1 MINTPKD
8 ISDIEVGLYKSG
20 YGICEKL
27 VKEQHMPIAEAVEK
41 TVAQFSGLKMGGA
54 CLISDME
61 CFKKFLYR
69 EVTAY
74 TEPSIGVRDPNLEDK
89 TWWDELKQDPKF
101 KPEYWSRY
109 YDYLLKKPSWSITAV
124 EDINFS
130 TDEIMNALANPRKG
144 AAIERMGMVFGYVQS
159 GKTAH
164 YIGMIN
170 KSYDA
175 GYRIVIVL
183 SGIHN
188 SLRSQT
194 QSRIDEEVLGYE
206 TSLEY
211 IGDMTRERNV
221 IGVGAGPHNQVD
233 TVVQSIT
240 TRDEKGDVNKKTEG
254 VSMMPPFMIVTKKNA
269 SVLRRILRFFRKNH
283 CAEII
288 GGKKKI
294 PAKYP
299 ALIID
304 DEADQASIN
313 TKESYDD
320 QENVLDDYNPTTIN
334 GLIRELLGI
343 FECCSYIGY
352 TATPFA
358 NIFIPPHIDDEKYG
372 TDLFPRDFIYRSP
385 RADQYVG
392 AREFFGLGNEEDIP
406 TMPLYREIVDGASY
420 LGKGTKSTDSVGELP
435 KELKLAVKY
444 FLLSTALRNCRGQRN
459 KPNTMLVHIVRF
471 VGQQNKVKQ
480 KVQKY
485 FKEEIEHYIRYG
497 DPIIES
503 ELKSIWEEDYL
514 PTTGKMRVQ
523 FSKYMSGCD
532 DVSWE
537 CIWAEVKRLI
547 VDKEI
552 SVYSVNGKSEDVL
565 LYKNHEGKPFNVIV
579 IGGDKLS
586 RGLTLEGLTVSYF
599 TRSSNTYDTLMQ
611 MGRWFGFRPGYLDA
625 CRLFTTPTLYAS
637 FSHISMA
644 TEDLAGQF
652 DFMNSVVQTPKDF
665 GLRVASHP
673 TLEITS
679 RNKMRTGQE
688 FKRDFSC
695 KLSQTRVFDIDGEQY
710 DRNFEAVE
718 DLLYAIKGCRIT
730 ADQYRKKLGRK
741 APGDHFFYQDVSAHD
756 VANFFE
762 SYETSKTATR
772 ANSKYMA
779 DYIRTMN
786 ADGIGGVKS
795 WTVCLINVEDHG
807 KAFDIADLENVGGGI
822 YRKEGSGVDSYE
834 TTCSIHTM
842 TSADHEYLDYDKATY
857 DKAQELKE
865 KYKNDPSKTK
875 INEIIRRETRPFANG
890 LLILY
895 PIGDAGKLTAEQGN
909 HKPPFGFAAVFP
921 DRKNKGD
928 LKSYRM
934 NDIAL
939 EKDSDE
945 LYG

>member
-8 ISDIEVGLYKSG
+8 LSDIEVSLYKSA
-20 YGICEKL
+20 YGFCEKL
-27 VKEQHMPIAEAVEK
+27 VKEEHMTIAVAVEK
-41 TVAQFSGLKMGGA
+41 TAAKFSGLNM
-54 CLISDME
+54 ISDMD
-61 CFKKFLYR
+61 CFKKFLFS

-74 TEPSIGVRDPNLEDK
+74 TEPSIGVCDPNLEDK

-101 KPEYWSRY
+101 KPEYWTRY

-124 EDINFS
+124 EDINSS
-130 TDEIMNALANPRKG
+130 TDEIMNALANPQKG
-144 AAIERMGMVFGYVQS
+144 VAGERMGMVFGYVQS

-170 KSYDA
+170 KAYDA

-206 TSLEY
+206 TSLEN
-211 IGDMTRERNV
+211 IGDMIRERNV
-221 IGVGAGPHNQVD
+221 IGVGVGPHNQVE

-288 GGKKKI
+288 DGKKKI

-320 QENVLDDYNPTTIN
+320 HGNVLDDYNPSTIN
-334 GLIRELLGI
+334 GLIRELLSV
-343 FECCSYIGY
+343 FECRSYIGY

-358 NIFIPPHIDDEKYG
+358 NIFIPPHIDDERYG
-372 TDLFPRDFIYRSP
+372 TDLFPRDFIYRAP
-385 RADQYVG
+385 RADQYIG
-392 AREFFGLGNEEDIP
+392 AREFFGLGSSEDIP
-406 TMPLYREIVDGASY
+406 KMPLYRKIVDGADY
-420 LGKGTKSTDSVGELP
+420 LGRGTRSTDAVGELP
-435 KELKLAVKY
+435 KELKVAVKY

-471 VGQQNKVKQ
+471 VSQQNKVKQ
-480 KVQKY
+480 KVLKY

-497 DPIIES
+497 DSNIES

-514 PTTGKMRVQ
+514 PTADKMRAQ
-523 FSKYMSGCD
+523 FSKYMSGCA
-532 DVSWE
+532 DVSWD
-537 CIWAEVKRLI
+537 CIWTEIKRLI

-586 RGLTLEGLTVSYF
+586 RGLTLEGLTISYF

-625 CRLFTTPTLYAS
+625 CRLFTTPNLYAS

-644 TEDLAGQF
+644 TEDLAAQF

-718 DLLYAIKGCRIT
+718 DLLHAIKGCRVT
-730 ADQYRKKLGRK
+730 TDQYQRTHNRK
-741 APGDHFFYQDVSAHD
+741 APGGHFFYQDVSAHD

-795 WTVCLINVEDHG
+795 WTVCLINVSGHG
-807 KAFDIADLENVGGGI
+807 KPFDIADLKNVGGGI

-842 TSADHEYLDYDKATY
+842 TSADHEYLDYDKDAY
-857 DKAQELKE
+857 DKAKELKE

-875 INEIIRRETRPFANG
+875 INEIIRRETRPFSNG

-921 DRKNKGD
+921 DRKGKGD

>member
-1 MINTPKD
+1 MINTPK
-8 ISDIEVGLYKSG
+8 SLTDIELPLYISG
-20 YGICEKL
+20 YKFCKECIKEKN
-27 VKEQHMPIAEAVEK
+27 ISIITAVEL
-41 TVAQFSGLKMGGA
+41 TIERFSPLN
-54 CLISDME
+54 LISDME
-61 CFKKFLYR
+61 CFKNFLLS

-74 TEPSIGVRDPNLEDK
+74 TEPSIGVCDPTLEDK
-89 TWWDELKQDPKF
+89 SWWDELKKDPKF
-101 KPEYWSRY
+101 KPEYWQRY
-109 YDYLLKKPSWSITAV
+109 YNYLMKKSSWSLTAV

-130 TDEIMNALANPRKG
+130 TDEIMNALANPQKG
-144 AAIERMGMVFGYVQS
+144 ISSERMGMVFGYVQS

-170 KSYDA
+170 KAYDA

-206 TSLEY
+206 TSLEN

-221 IGVGAGPHNQVD
+221 IGVGIGYHNQVE
-233 TVVQSIT
+233 TIVQSIT

-254 VSMMPPFMIVTKKNA
+254 VSMMPPLMIVTKKNA
-269 SVLRRILRFFRKNH
+269 PVLRKILRFFRKNH

-288 GGKKKI
+288 NGKKKI

-313 TKESYDD
+313 TNESYDD
-320 QENVLDDYNPTTIN
+320 QGKFLNDYNPTTIN
-334 GLIRELLGI
+334 GLIRELLGV
-343 FECCSYIGY
+343 FECRSYIGY

-358 NIFIPPHIDDEKYG
+358 NIFIPPHIDDERYG

-385 RADQYVG
+385 RADQYIG
-392 AREFFGLGNEEDIP
+392 AREFFGLGDGEDIP
-406 TMPLYREIVDGASY
+406 TMPLYREIKTGAYY
-420 LGKGTKSTDSVGELP
+420 LAKGTKSTDTVGELP
-435 KELKLAVKY
+435 KELKLAIKY
-444 FLLSTALRNCRGQRN
+444 FILSTAIRNCRGQRN
-459 KPNTMLVHIVRF
+459 KPNTMLIHIVRF
-471 VGQQNKVKQ
+471 VKQQNKIKE

-485 FKEEIEHYIRYG
+485 LEEEIKNYIRYG
-497 DPIIES
+497 DPDIEN
-503 ELKSIWEEDYL
+503 EFKSIWKEDYI
-514 PTTGKMRVQ
+514 TTSNMLRIQ
-523 FSKYMSGCD
+523 FSKYMSKCD
-532 DVSWE
+532 DVSWDS
-537 CIWAEVKRLI
+537 IWSEIKRLAI
-547 VDKEI
+547 SKEI
-552 SVYSVNGKSEDVL
+552 IVYSVNGKSDDVL
-565 LYKNHEGKPFNVIV
+565 IYKNHKEKPFNVIV

-586 RGLTLEGLTVSYF
+586 RGLTLEGLTISYF
-599 TRSSNTYDTLMQ
+599 TRTSNTYDTLMQ
-611 MGRWFGFRPGYLDA
+611 MGRWFGFRPGYIDV
-625 CRLFTTPTLYAS
+625 CRLFTTSSLYAN
-637 FSHISMA
+637 FAHISMA
-644 TEDLAGQF
+644 TEDLAAQF

-695 KLSQTRVFDIDGEQY
+695 KLSQTRVFDVDSEQY
-710 DRNFEAVE
+710 NRNFEAVE

-730 ADQYRKKLGRK
+730 SEQYEKTLKRK
-741 APGDHFFYQDVSAHD
+741 APGNHFFYQNVSAHD
-756 VANFFE
+756 IANFFE

-779 DYIRTMN
+779 DYVRTMN
-786 ADGIGGVKS
+786 ADGIGGIKS
-795 WTVCLINVEDHG
+795 WTVCLINVSGHG
-807 KAFDIADLENVGGGI
+807 KNFDIADLKDVGGGI
-822 YRKEGSGVDSYE
+822 YRKEGSGVNSYE

-842 TSADHEYLDYDKATY
+842 TSADHEYFDYDKVAY
-857 DKAQELKE
+857 EKVLKLKE
-865 KYKNDPSKTK
+865 KYKSDPSTTK
-875 INEIIRRETRPFANG
+875 INEIIRRETRPFSNG

-895 PIGDAGKLTAEQGN
+895 PIGDAGKLTAEKSD
-909 HKPPFGFAAVFP
+909 HPPFGFAVVFP
-921 DRKNKGD
+921 DRKGKGD

-939 EKDSDE
+939 ENDNNE

>member
-1 MINTPKD
+1 MINTPKNLND
-8 ISDIEVGLYKSG
+8 TEFSLYKSG
-20 YGICEKL
+20 YRICENL
-27 VKEQHMPIAEAVEK
+27 VKEKNMPIAEAVKK
-41 TVAQFSGLKMGGA
+41 TAEQFSGLIIEGVTM
-54 CLISDME
+54 ISDIE
-61 CFKKFLYR
+61 NFKKFLFN

-74 TEPSIGVRDPNLEDK
+74 TEPSIGVCEPNLEDK
-89 TWWDELKQDPKF
+89 TWWNELKQESNF
-101 KPEYWSRY
+101 KPEYWTRY
-109 YDYLLKKPSWSITAV
+109 YNYLTEKPSWSLTAV
-124 EDINFS
+124 DDIDSS

-144 AAIERMGMVFGYVQS
+144 TANERMGMVFGYVQS

-170 KSYDA
+170 KAYDA

-188 SLRSQT
+188 NLRSQT

-206 TSLEY
+206 TSLENL
-211 IGDMTRERNV
+211 GDMTQKRNV
-221 IGVGAGPHNQVD
+221 IGVGIGPHNQVE
-233 TVVQSIT
+233 TIVQSIT
-240 TRDEKGDVNKKTEG
+240 TRDEKGDVNRRTEG

-269 SVLRRILRFFRKNH
+269 SVLDKILNFFRKNH

-288 GGKKKI
+288 SGKKKI

-304 DEADQASIN
+304 DEADQASVN
-313 TKESYDD
+313 TNESYDE
-320 QENVLDDYNPTTIN
+320 QGNVLDDYNPTTIN

-343 FECCSYIGY
+343 FECRSYIGY

-358 NIFIPPHIDDEKYG
+358 NIFIPPHINDKKYG
-372 TDLFPRDFIYRSP
+372 NDLFPRDFIYRAP
-385 RADQYVG
+385 RAEQYIG
-392 AREFFGLGNEEDIP
+392 AREFFGLGSDEDFP
-406 TMPLYREIVDGASY
+406 AMPLYRKIENGASY
-420 LGKGTKSTDSVGELP
+420 LSKGTKSDDVVGELP
-435 KELKLAVKY
+435 DELKSAIKY

-459 KPNTMLVHIVRF
+459 KPNTMLVHIIRF
-471 VGQQNKVKQ
+471 VSQQNKLKQ
-480 KVQKY
+480 KIQKY
-485 FKEEIEHYIRYG
+485 FKEEIEYYIRYG
-497 DPIIES
+497 DSAIKN
-503 ELKSIWEEDYL
+503 ELKSIWETDYV
-514 PTTGKMRVQ
+514 PTFDKMRTQ
-523 FSKYMSGCD
+523 FSKYMTNCND
-532 DVSWE
+532 ISWN
-537 CIWAEVKRLI
+537 CIWPEIKRLI
-547 VDKEI
+547 ADKEI
-552 SVYSVNGKSEDVL
+552 IVYSVNGKSDDVL

-625 CRLFTTPTLYAS
+625 CRLFTTPVLYAG

-644 TEDLAGQF
+644 TEDLAAQF
-652 DFMNSVVQTPKDF
+652 DFMNDVIQSPKEF

-679 RNKMRTGQE
+679 RNKMRTGLE
-688 FKRDFSC
+688 VKRDFSC
-695 KLSQTRVFDIDGEQY
+695 KLSQTRVFDIDGKQY

-718 DLLYAIKGCRIT
+718 YLLTAIKGCRIT
-730 ADQYRKKLGRK
+730 PDQYENTHGRK
-741 APGDHFFYQDVSAHD
+741 APGSHFFYQNVPAHD
-756 VANFFE
+756 IAIFFE

-786 ADGIGGVKS
+786 ANGIGGVKS
-795 WTVCLINVEDHG
+795 WTVCLINVNCDD
-807 KAFDIADLENVGGGI
+807 KTFDIADLKNVGGGI
-822 YRKEGSGVDSYE
+822 RRKEGFGVDSSE
-834 TTCSIHTM
+834 TTCSIRTM
-842 TSADHEYLDYDKATY
+842 TSAGHEYLDYDKTAY
-857 DKAQELKE
+857 DKVLQLKE
-865 KYKNDPSKTK
+865 KYKNDPFNMKLS
-875 INEIIRRETRPFANG
+875 EIIRKETRPFSNG

-895 PIGDAGKLTAEQGN
+895 PIGDAGKLTAEQGK
-909 HKPPFGFAAVFP
+909 HKTPFGFAVVFP
-921 DRKNKGD
+921 DRQGKGD

-945 LYG
+945 FYG

>member
-1 MINTPKD
+1 MISTPKNL
-8 ISDIEVGLYKSG
+8 SDIEIGLYLSG
-20 YGICEKL
+20 YEFCKKL
-27 VKEQHMPIAEAVEK
+27 VKEDHMDISVAVEK
-41 TVAQFSGLKMGGA
+41 SATKYGGLNM
-54 CLISDME
+54 ISDMK
-61 CFKKFLYR
+61 CFKRFLLT

-74 TEPSIGVRDPNLEDK
+74 TEPSIGVCDPKLEDK
-89 TWWDELKQDPKF
+89 TWWNELKKDQHF
-101 KPEYWSRY
+101 KPEYWNRY
-109 YDYLLKKPSWSITAV
+109 YYYLLNKPSWSIKAI
-124 EDINFS
+124 EDIDSS
-130 TDEIMNALANPRKG
+130 TDEIMNALYNPRKG
-144 AAIERMGMVFGYVQS
+144 KAGERMGMVFGYVQS

-170 KSYDA
+170 KAYDA

-206 TSLEY
+206 TSLDN
-211 IGDMTRERNV
+211 IGDMTRERNA
-221 IGVGAGPHNQVD
+221 IGVGLGFNSQVE

-240 TRDEKGDVNKKTEG
+240 TRDENGDVNKKTEG

-269 SVLRRILRFFRKNH
+269 TVLRKILRFFCKNH

-313 TKESYDD
+313 TNVSYDE
-320 QENVLDDYNPTTIN
+320 QGNVLDDYNPTTIN
-334 GLIRELLGI
+334 GLIRKLLGI
-343 FECCSYIGY
+343 FECRSYIGY

-358 NIFIPPHIDDEKYG
+358 NIFIPPHIEDEKYG
-372 TDLFPRDFIYRSP
+372 TDLFPKDFIYRAP
-385 RADQYVG
+385 RADQYIG
-392 AREFFGLGNEEDIP
+392 AREFFGLGDSEDIP
-406 TMPLYREIVDGASY
+406 VMPLYRKIIDGATY

-435 KELKLAVKY
+435 KELKVAVKY

-459 KPNTMLVHIVRF
+459 KPNTMLIHIVRF

-480 KVQKY
+480 KVNQY
-485 FKEEIEHYIRYG
+485 LKEEIENYVRY
-497 DPIIES
+497 DSSCIQN
-503 ELKSIWEEDYL
+503 ELKSIWEEDYVS
-514 PTTGKMRVQ
+514 TSCKMRNQ
-523 FSKYMSGCD
+523 FSQYMTGCD
-532 DVSWE
+532 DVSWDS
-537 CIWAEVKRLI
+537 IWQEVKRLI
-547 VDKEI
+547 AGKEI
-552 SVYSVNGKSEDVL
+552 CVYSINGKSDDVL

-599 TRSSNTYDTLMQ
+599 TRASNTYDTLMQ

-625 CRLFTTPTLYAS
+625 CRLFTTPALHAS
-637 FSHISMA
+637 FSYISMA
-644 TEDLAGQF
+644 TEDLATQF

-673 TLEITS
+673 SLEITN

-710 DRNFEAVE
+710 DRNYETVE
-718 DLLYAIKGCRIT
+718 DFLYSIKGYRIT
-730 ADQYRKKLGRK
+730 AEQYQQKLGRK
-741 APGDHFFYQDVSAHD
+741 APGKHFFYLNVSAHD
-756 VANFFE
+756 IVNFFE

-795 WTVCLINVEDHG
+795 WTVCLINVSGHG
-807 KAFDIADLENVGGGI
+807 KSFDIADLKNVGGGI

-834 TTCSIHTM
+834 STCSIHTM
-842 TSADHEYLDYDKATY
+842 TSADHEYLDYDKNSY
-857 DKAQELKE
+857 DKVQALKV
-865 KYKNDPSKTK
+865 KYKNDPSITK
-875 INEIIRRETRPFANG
+875 INEIIRRETRSFSNG

-895 PIGDAGKLTAEQGN
+895 PIGDAGALTANIRG

-921 DRKNKGD
+921 DRKGKGN

-939 EKDSDE
+939 EKDSNE
-945 LYG
+945 FYN

>member
-8 ISDIEVGLYKSG
+8 LNDIEVGLYKSG
-20 YGICEKL
+20 YGFCEKL
-27 VKEQHMPIAEAVEK
+27 VKEEHMTIAAAVESTAEK
-41 TVAQFSGLKMGGA
+41 FSGLNM
-54 CLISDME
+54 ISDME
-61 CFKKFLYR
+61 CFKKFLFS

-74 TEPSIGVRDPNLEDK
+74 TEPSIGVCDPNLEDK
-89 TWWDELKQDPKF
+89 TWWNELKQDPKF

-109 YDYLLKKPSWSITAV
+109 YDYLLRKPSWSITAV
-124 EDINFS
+124 EDIDSS
-130 TDEIMNALANPRKG
+130 TDEIMNALADPQKG
-144 AAIERMGMVFGYVQS
+144 VAIERMGMVFGYVQS

-164 YIGMIN
+164 YIGIIN
-170 KSYDA
+170 KAYDA

-206 TSLEY
+206 TSLEN
-211 IGDMTRERNV
+211 IRDMTRERNV
-221 IGVGAGPHNQVD
+221 IGVGLGAHNQTE

-269 SVLRRILRFFRKNH
+269 AVLRRILRFFRKNH

-288 GGKKKI
+288 EGKKKI

-313 TKESYDD
+313 TNESYDD
-320 QENVLDDYNPTTIN
+320 QGNVLNDYNPTTIN
-334 GLIRELLGI
+334 GLIRELLGV
-343 FECCSYIGY
+343 FECRSYIGY

-358 NIFIPPHIDDEKYG
+358 NIFIPPHIDDERYG

-385 RADQYVG
+385 RADQYIG
-392 AREFFGLGNEEDIP
+392 AREFFGLGDGEAIP
-406 TMPLYREIVDGASY
+406 AMPLYRKIIDGADY
-420 LGKGTKSTDSVGELP
+420 LGRGTKSTDEVGELP

-444 FLLSTALRNCRGQRN
+444 FLLSTALRNCRGQNN
-459 KPNTMLVHIVRF
+459 KPNTMLIHIVRF

-480 KVQKY
+480 KVLKY
-485 FKEEIEHYIRYG
+485 FKEEIENCIRYG

-503 ELKSIWEEDYL
+503 ELKSIWEEDYV
-514 PTTGKMRVQ
+514 PTADKMRIQ

-532 DVSWE
+532 DVGWDS
-537 CIWAEVKRLI
+537 IWAEVKRLI
-547 VDKEI
+547 ADKEI

-586 RGLTLEGLTVSYF
+586 RGLTLEGLTISYF

-625 CRLFTTPTLYAS
+625 CRLFTTPALYAS

-644 TEDLAGQF
+644 TEDLAAQF

-710 DRNFEAVE
+710 DRNFESVE
-718 DLLYAIKGCRIT
+718 DLLYAIKACRIT
-730 ADQYRKKLGRK
+730 AEQYQRILGRK
-741 APGDHFFYQDVSAHD
+741 APGEHFFYQNVSAHD

-795 WTVCLINVEDHG
+795 WTVCLINVSGHG
-807 KAFDIADLENVGGGI
+807 KAFNIADLKDVGGGI

-842 TSADHEYLDYDKATY
+842 TSADHEYLDYDKDLY
-857 DKAQELKE
+857 DKVQELKE

-875 INEIIRRETRPFANG
+875 VNEIIRRETRPFSNG

-895 PIGDAGKLTAEQGN
+895 PIGDAGALTAKRED

-921 DRKNKGD
+921 DRKGQGD

-939 EKDSDE
+939 EKDSNE
-945 LYG
+945 FYG